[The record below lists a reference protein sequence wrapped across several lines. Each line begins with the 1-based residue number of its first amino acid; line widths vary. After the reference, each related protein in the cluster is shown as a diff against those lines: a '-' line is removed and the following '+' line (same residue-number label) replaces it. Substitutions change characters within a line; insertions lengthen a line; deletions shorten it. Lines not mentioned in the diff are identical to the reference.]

1 MTNPKWE
8 IGPVKLVGGREAIID
23 AIDAEIEAIKA
34 KGAILCRDAYING
47 LRFARALI
55 VKRMEAS
62 K

>member
-1 MTNPKWE
+1 MTDQE
-8 IGPVKLVGGREAIID
+8 IIS
-23 AIDAEIEAIKA
+23 AIDAEIAA
-34 KGAILCRDAYING
+34 MTAAGAILCRDAYING